1 MLNNIFIGVVA
12 ILVGMIILV
21 LGAVIDD
28 APAIP
33 TLLLIALVF
42 ALGVV
47 FGINHD
53 D

>member
-1 MLNNIFIGVVA
+1 MNNIFIGVVA
-12 ILVGMIILV
+12 ILVGLIILV

-47 FGINHD
+47 FGVKND

>member
-1 MLNNIFIGVVA
+1 MNNIFIGVVA
-12 ILVGMIILV
+12 ILVGLIILV

-47 FGINHD
+47 FGVKDND
-53 D
+53 

>member
-1 MLNNIFIGVVA
+1 MNNIFIGVVA
-12 ILVGMIILV
+12 ILVGLIILV

-42 ALGVV
+42 ALGVF
-47 FGINHD
+47 FGVKND